1 MIFIAMGADGLSGP
15 AASSD
20 GTGGDAVMAH
30 SLIDA
35 RRRKLVEQLRKRAQQ
50 QEPTVIE
57 RPKLI
62 VVKGGKGNAE

>member
-1 MIFIAMGADGLSGP
+1 MQLVARCLEGRPVIAD
-15 AASSD
+15 
-20 GTGGDAVMAH
+20 

-50 QEPTVIE
+50 QEPTVLE

-62 VVKGGKGNAE
+62 VVKGGKDNAE